1 MQSRPKACGSVTHN
15 AIPEKRQRKT
25 FGRNNKSYNNN
36 NNKNDKNDNNNN
48 IPKV

>member
-25 FGRNNKSYNNN
+25 FGRNNKSYNN
-36 NNKNDKNDNNNN
+36 KNDKNDNNNN